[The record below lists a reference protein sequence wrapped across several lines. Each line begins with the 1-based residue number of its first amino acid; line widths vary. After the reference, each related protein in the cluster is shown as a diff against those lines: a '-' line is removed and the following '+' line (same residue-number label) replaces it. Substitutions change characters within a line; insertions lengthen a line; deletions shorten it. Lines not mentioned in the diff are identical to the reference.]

1 MPTSDLSQERKGL
14 VASSYHILQDS
25 CGLWNSLFC
34 SLSFPSSFCAPV
46 GDNSCLL
53 YSSEG
58 LILEVT
64 VNDHLRTKETFQVL
78 HIHTVRKVKFNS
90 NSNGKKKYSDQEIAF
105 SVLALTLLFLHTYL
119 HLLKGNLTTFNV
131 CPIEATNSSLH
142 AIFTRECSP
151 AHCQN
156 TFPISF

>member
-1 MPTSDLSQERKGL
+1 MLTSDLSQERKGL

-53 YSSEG
+53 HSFEG

-64 VNDHLRTKETFQVL
+64 VNDDSRTKETFQVL
-78 HIHTVRKVKFNS
+78 HIHTVRKV
-90 NSNGKKKYSDQEIAF
+90 
-105 SVLALTLLFLHTYL
+105 
-119 HLLKGNLTTFNV
+119 
-131 CPIEATNSSLH
+131 
-142 AIFTRECSP
+142 
-151 AHCQN
+151 
-156 TFPISF
+156 

>member
-53 YSSEG
+53 YSSVG

-64 VNDHLRTKETFQVL
+64 GNDDSRTKETSQVL
-78 HIHTVRKVKFNS
+78 NIHTVRKVCVTQMVRRNTVTRKLYF
-90 NSNGKKKYSDQEIAF
+90 QIWH
-105 SVLALTLLFLHTYL
+105 LHSTW
-119 HLLKGNLTTFNV
+119 
-131 CPIEATNSSLH
+131 
-142 AIFTRECSP
+142 
-151 AHCQN
+151 
-156 TFPISF
+156 